1 MNEREEAID
10 DLRAAVGIVTARLQ
24 LTSGVMDG
32 EDYVA
37 LLVTELEERGSLDIA
52 SALAS
57 LAEVLVGVT
66 SATTGQRPEE
76 VLQSAAR
83 AIGTAE

>member
-52 SALAS
+52 SALTS
-57 LAEVLVGVT
+57 LAEVLVRVA
-66 SATTGQRPEE
+66 SAATGQRPEQ

>member
-24 LTSGVMDG
+24 LTSGAMDG